1 MIAGT
6 SPRAAAPATD
16 LGTWPYKA
24 HLAFAALTSAIP
36 CARVHVRL
44 VAREWGL
51 ADRADTA
58 ELLVSELMTN
68 ALRASGRLTTLGPPV
83 VELWLA
89 CDQVSLLIQVG
100 DGDEKM
106 PVRRDAGPDAES
118 GRGLLLVH
126 SLSKDWGTYRTAS
139 GKVVWALL

>member
-1 MIAGT
+1 
-6 SPRAAAPATD
+6 
-16 LGTWPYKA
+16 
-24 HLAFAALTSAIP
+24 
-36 CARVHVRL
+36 